1 MNLKFIK
8 KSFSWLICCVLLLTS
23 VPQAKTFATLEDIE
37 YLGGAYDKLL
47 DAKNR
52 YLDSHP
58 DDHTEYECHHLI
70 SRQALNRWGAY
81 IRVRYGEDQYNA
93 FLTADSWQNWAP
105 AITMEK
111 ADHELTCSH
120 WDENYTEEQSEL
132 SSIYRDFQAKSLIYA
147 GDVIGT
153 LTDEA
158 DFIRETFGHKYDR
171 AINEVWQYIN
181 SLQFRHI
188 NGTTLTMNNPNHDG
202 WYFEY
207 PFA

>member
-23 VPQAKTFATLEDIE
+23 VPQAKTFATLEDIK
-37 YLGGAYDKLL
+37 YLGGAYDRLL

-58 DDHTEYECHHLI
+58 DDLTEYECHHLI
-70 SRQALNRWGAY
+70 SRQALNRWGNY
-81 IRVRYGEDQYNA
+81 ICVIYGEDQYND
-93 FLTADSWQNWAP
+93 FLTNDDWQAWAP

-111 ADHELTCSH
+111 ADHEKTLSH
-120 WDENYTEEQSEL
+120 ISNSDCGQY
-132 SSIYRDFQAKSLIYA
+132 IDKQAKRLIYH
-147 GDVIGT
+147 GDIMGV
-153 LTDEA
+153 LNDEII
-158 DFIRETFGHKYDR
+158 FIKQTFGHKYDR
-171 AINEVWQYIN
+171 AINEVCQYIN
-181 SLQFRHI
+181 RLQFRHI
-188 NGTTLTMNNPNHDG
+188 NGTTLVMNNPYYGN